1 MIRRGAL
8 LAALGLALTACAP
21 FAHAPFAHAPFALT
35 GDPAPLLWPRF
46 TDGNRALTGAEVAGP
61 VVFLNI
67 GATRCPPCRVEMPA
81 PDALQRE
88 WDRADFAVVPIRIDK
103 EGIFAARR
111 F

>member
-8 LAALGLALTACAP
+8 LAGLGLALTAW
-21 FAHAPFAHAPFALT
+21 APFAHAPFALT

-88 WDRADFAVVPIRIDK
+88 WDRADFAVVPIMIDK